1 MSRATAVP
9 SAAPGAGA
17 PSVVA
22 RSGPPS
28 EAAPAPAV
36 SRSRNLVGSALEGT
50 PGRMRLLAFV
60 AAVVAA
66 AFGLVGA
73 MSLWS
78 SAGALERAD
87 HNTAQVVRIQTIYA
101 DLVRADAAATSS
113 FLVGGIEDPA
123 QRADYDSSMDRV
135 AEGIA
140 SAAEAQPADGDA
152 LGTLNGAVQDY
163 AATIEEARVY
173 NRQGLPVGSQY
184 LSNGSDSLRAQI
196 LPIVSS
202 LISANTARA
211 NAEFDA
217 SSRLPVILL
226 SGLAA
231 LAILVLVMVWL
242 ARRTHRYL
250 NLSMFVG
257 SLVVVLAIGIGAVT
271 LGGVGGQVRDV
282 RDTDFAYTVKLADA
296 RSGAF
301 DAKSNESLTLIK
313 RGSGGSYQD
322 AWTKQSD
329 NILTLLSGLD
339 TPTRDSLQATWNS
352 YVTGHKAIRDL
363 DNAGNWDGAVQKALD
378 TAPGSANAAFAA
390 FDSQTSSRLE
400 QYRTDTSNG
409 LVGPVTWVTILG
421 WVLLV
426 LCAGAAVLMLRGM
439 GQRIE
444 EYR

>member
-1 MSRATAVP
+1 MSRATAAP
-9 SAAPGAGA
+9 SAAPGTGA
-17 PSVVA
+17 PTVVV
-22 RSGPPS
+22 RSGMP
-28 EAAPAPAV
+28 AATAPAP
-36 SRSRNLVGSALEGT
+36 SRSRSRTAVGSALEGT

-66 AFGLVGA
+66 AFGLIGA
-73 MSLWS
+73 TSLWS

-113 FLVGGIEDPA
+113 FLVGGIENPG

-135 AEGIA
+135 AQGIA
-140 SAAEAQPADGDA
+140 AAAEAQPADGDA

-196 LPIVSS
+196 LPIVSA
-202 LISANTARA
+202 LIAANTARA

-217 SSRLPVILL
+217 SSRLPIILL
-226 SGLAA
+226 GGLAA
-231 LAILVLVMVWL
+231 LAVLVLIMVWL

-250 NLSMFVG
+250 NPSMFVG
-257 SLVVVLAIGIGAVT
+257 SLVVVLAIAIGAVT

-313 RGSGGSYQD
+313 RGSGGTYED
-322 AWTKQSD
+322 AWQKQSA
-329 NILTLLSGLD
+329 NILTLLGGLD
-339 TPTRDSLQATWNS
+339 VKTRDSLQATWNT

-390 FDSQTSSRLE
+390 FDTASSTSLDQYKKDTSS
-400 QYRTDTSNG
+400 G

-426 LCAGAAVLMLRGM
+426 LCAGAAILMLRGM
-439 GQRIE
+439 TQRIE

>member
-1 MSRATAVP
+1 MSRATAAP
-9 SAAPGAGA
+9 SAAPDTGA
-17 PSVVA
+17 PTVV
-22 RSGPPS
+22 RSGMP
-28 EAAPAPAV
+28 AATAPAPT
-36 SRSRNLVGSALEGT
+36 RSRARTAVGSALEGT

-73 MSLWS
+73 TSLWS

-113 FLVGGIEDPA
+113 FLVGGIENPG

-135 AEGIA
+135 AQGIA
-140 SAAEAQPADGDA
+140 AAAEAQPADGDA

-196 LPIVSS
+196 LPIVSA
-202 LISANTARA
+202 LIAANTARA

-217 SSRLPVILL
+217 SSRLPIILL
-226 SGLAA
+226 GGLAA
-231 LAILVLVMVWL
+231 LAVLVLIMVWL

-250 NLSMFVG
+250 NPSMFVG

-313 RGSGGSYQD
+313 RGSGGSYED
-322 AWTKQSD
+322 AWQKQSA
-329 NILTLLSGLD
+329 NILTLLNGLD
-339 TPTRDSLQATWNS
+339 SQTGDSLQASWKTYANA
-352 YVTGHKAIRDL
+352 HKAIREL

-378 TAPGSANAAFAA
+378 TAPGSANAAFAGFVTA
-390 FDSQTSSRLE
+390 SSTSLDQYKQDTSS
-400 QYRTDTSNG
+400 G
-409 LVGPVTWVTILG
+409 LVGPITWVTILG

-426 LCAGAAVLMLRGM
+426 LCAGAAILMLRGM